1 MGNDRAP
8 IRTQTGRNPA
18 MTPTHFDHV
27 LVGTGQATGTL
38 VAGLPCS
45 ESIAVVE
52 GGRVGGTCVNTGCTP
67 TKALV
72 ASAKVA
78 HMVKRAADYG
88 VRVDGAS
95 VDFGAVMARM
105 NETRRASSDG
115 LESWLRR
122 LEHVTLVEGWA
133 SFEGPKTLRVG
144 ETSITGDRI
153 YLNVG
158 GRPRLP
164 EIPGLADVPWLDN
177 ARILE
182 LDALPDHLVVLG
194 GGYVGLEFGQ
204 MFRRFGADV
213 TILEAGER
221 LVLREDEDV
230 SQAVRDV
237 LEGEGIVV
245 RTGAQVVGVGRDG
258 AGGTDGVAVWLESG
272 EVVRGSHLLVAAGR
286 VPNSDRLNLGAAG
299 ITTDERG
306 YVEVDD
312 RTMTSVEDVFALGD
326 VNGRGAFTHTSVND
340 AEIALDALRGGS
352 RRLSDRIPV
361 FAMFT
366 DPPLARVGLTKRE
379 AIERG
384 HRVLEAERAMSRIS
398 RAREMGETQGFV
410 RLLVDAD
417 SDLILGAT
425 ILGVHGDE
433 VINMVAAFMYSGR
446 PCRDYRR
453 SVLVHPTVSE
463 IMPWILDDLKPVT

>member
-1 MGNDRAP
+1 
-8 IRTQTGRNPA
+8 

-27 LVGTGQATGTL
+27 LIGTGQATGTL
-38 VAGLPCS
+38 VAGLPS
-45 ESIAVVE
+45 TESIAVVE

-67 TKALV
+67 TKTLV

-78 HMVKRAADYG
+78 HMVRRSADYG
-88 VRVDGAS
+88 VRVDGVS

-115 LESWLRR
+115 LASWLRR
-122 LEHVTLVEGWA
+122 LEHVTMFEGWA
-133 SFEGPKTLRVG
+133 RFEGPKTVRVG
-144 ETSITGDRI
+144 ETSITGERI
-153 YLNVG
+153 YLDVG
-158 GRPRLP
+158 GRARVP
-164 EIPGLADVPWLDN
+164 EIHGLPDVPWLDN

-182 LDALPDHLVVLG
+182 LDALPEHLIVLG

-213 TILEAGER
+213 TLLEAGER

-245 RTGAQVVGVGRDG
+245 RTEAQAARVGRDG
-258 AGGTDGVAVWLESG
+258 VGAADGVAVTLESG
-272 EVVRGSHLLVAAGR
+272 EVVRGSHLLVAVGR
-286 VPNSDRLNLGAAG
+286 VPNSDRLDLGAAG
-299 ITTDERG
+299 IATDERG
-306 YVEVDD
+306 FVEVDD
-312 RTMTSVEDVFALGD
+312 RTMTNVDGVFALGD
-326 VNGRGAFTHTSVND
+326 VNGRGAFTHTAVND

-352 RRLSDRIPV
+352 RRLPDRIPV

-366 DPPLARVGLTKRE
+366 DPPLARVGLTKRD

-384 HRVLEAERAMSRIS
+384 HRVLEATRAMARIS
-398 RAREMGETQGFV
+398 RAKEMGETQGFV

-417 SDLILGAT
+417 TDLILGAT
-425 ILGVHGDE
+425 IFGVHGDE
-433 VINMVAAFMYSGR
+433 VINMFAAFMYSGR
-446 PCRDYRR
+446 PCRDYRK
-453 SVLVHPTVSE
+453 SVLAHPTVSE
-463 IMPWILDDLKPVT
+463 LMPWILDDLKPAT